1 MTPDDHEPRVVL
13 FPPGGPMK
21 SARISPSDYMA
32 TRLIAELADAWKE
45 SAENLDLTPGTISR
59 QGGVIRR
66 VGAFLTDRSD
76 RFLTLS
82 GDGADVARRLHDWES
97 AMVVRFPPPSVHAK
111 DLGME
116 LRNHV
121 TRYLQSHGIFDGVLA
136 DWASGWVLDGSAW
149 EGVPLDEFSNDERL
163 QLEQTCR
170 TIVRDNEER
179 LARGNALLKAG
190 RDPRP
195 HGWNRVENVLW
206 ALRNLPYDDSFH
218 VNLAGPRRALNGCD
232 VDQES
237 GVNRDSRLKARPLVT
252 AVGAYLTPEDE
263 YLLAIRVLLHLQTG
277 WAPEESGRLLRSDIE
292 FGDSSVRVRA
302 TKLRA
307 QRVRWHTLP
316 SAAHPPWGWKAGD
329 LVRRAAHAMHH
340 AHALTPDEPLF
351 WVTGIRSVRDRRD
364 GEYPQ
369 YVIRARH
376 FGSTNSLNKL
386 IQRYEL
392 TISEPH
398 DMRRLRKTVKS
409 ARAALLGTL
418 NGAAGDDHSVEVFR
432 GHYAQ
437 TTTVHAIAA
446 QTVLRAQ
453 RKVLERA
460 SNGPTFIDAT
470 ASAAA
475 ASPID
480 SGLAALAT
488 LVAEESPTE
497 QQLTISGCRDPY
509 DPPVGQTGSL
519 CHASP
524 SLCLQCRN
532 AVIFRDHLPR
542 LLAYRDVLDDIEKS
556 MSPIQFSEVHGQQ
569 RLNIDAVLAE
579 FATDDIEA
587 ARRQTAHLH
596 RPLGQRAEQ

>member
-1 MTPDDHEPRVVL
+1 MVL

-21 SARISPSDYMA
+21 SACIDPSRYVA
-32 TRLIAELADAWKE
+32 SRLVAELADAWKE
-45 SAENLDLTPGTISR
+45 AAEHLDLTPGTVSR

-66 VGAFLTDRSD
+66 VGEFLTDRTD

-82 GDGADVARRLHDWES
+82 GDGAEVARRLHEWES
-97 AMVVRFPPPSVHAK
+97 AMVVRYPPPSVHAK

-121 TRYLQSHGIFDGVLA
+121 ARYLQSHEVFDGVLV
-136 DWASGWVLDGSAW
+136 DWASGWVLDGSSW
-149 EGVPLDEFSNDERL
+149 EGLPLDEFSNNERL
-163 QLEQTCR
+163 QLEQACR
-170 TIVRDNEER
+170 TIVRDTEER
-179 LARGNALLKAG
+179 LGRGNTLLKAG
-190 RDPRP
+190 RDPRC
-195 HGWNRVENVLW
+195 HGWNRLENLLW
-206 ALRNLPYDDSFH
+206 ALRNLPYDESFH
-218 VNLAGPRRALNGCD
+218 VHLAGPHRALSGWD

-237 GVNRDSRLKARPLVT
+237 GVNRDARLKARPLIT
-252 AVGAYLTPEDE
+252 AVGAYLAPEDE

-292 FGDSSVRVRA
+292 FGEFSVRIRA

-307 QRVRWHTLP
+307 QRIRWHALSSTP
-316 SAAHPPWGWKAGD
+316 QPPWGWKAGD
-329 LVRRAAHAMHH
+329 LIRRAAHAMQH
-340 AHALTPDEPLF
+340 AHTLSPDEPLF
-351 WVTGIRSVRDRRD
+351 WVAGIRSVRDRRA

-376 FGSTNSLNKL
+376 FGRTNTLSKL
-386 IQRYEL
+386 IGRCGL
-392 TISEPH
+392 PISEPH

-437 TTTVHAIAA
+437 TTTVHTIAA

-453 RKVLERA
+453 RKVLDRA
-460 SNGPTFIDAT
+460 QRGPTFIDAM
-470 ASAAA
+470 AADIGA
-475 ASPID
+475 GPHGSD
-480 SGLAALAT
+480 VAALAT
-488 LVAEESPTE
+488 EVSEESPTE
-497 QQLTISGCRDPY
+497 QQLTLSACRDPY
-509 DPPVGQTGSL
+509 DAPFSQPGSL

-524 SLCLQCRN
+524 SMCLQCRN

-542 LLAYRDVLDDIEKS
+542 LVVYGDVLAGIEKT
-556 MSPIQFSEVHGQQ
+556 MPPIQFREIYGQQ
-569 RLNIDAVLAE
+569 RVNLDAILAE
-579 FATDDIEA
+579 FPSTQIEL
-587 ARRQTAHLH
+587 ARRQNADLH

>member
-1 MTPDDHEPRVVL
+1 MTPDDREPRIAL
-13 FPPGGPMK
+13 FPTGGPMK
-21 SARISPSDYMA
+21 SARISPSDYVA
-32 TRLIAELADAWKE
+32 TQLVAELADAWKE

-59 QGGVIRR
+59 QAGVIRR
-66 VGAFLTDRSD
+66 VGEFLTDPAD

-97 AMVVRFPPPSVHAK
+97 AMIVRFPPPSVHAK

-121 TRYLQSHGIFDGVLA
+121 ARYLQSHEIFDGVLA
-136 DWASGWVLDGSAW
+136 DWASGWVLDGSVW
-149 EGVPLDEFSNDERL
+149 EGLPLDEFNNNERL
-163 QLEQTCR
+163 QLEQACR
-170 TIVRDNEER
+170 TIVRDTEER
-179 LARGNALLKAG
+179 LARGNALLAAG
-190 RDPRP
+190 TDPRP
-195 HGWNRVENVLW
+195 DGWNRVENVLW
-206 ALRNLPYDDSFH
+206 ALRNLPYDDSLH
-218 VNLAGPRRALNGCD
+218 VHLAGPHRALNGCD
-232 VDQES
+232 VDKES
-237 GVNRDSRLKARPLVT
+237 GVNRDARLKARPLVT

-277 WAPEESGRLLRSDIE
+277 WAPEESRRLLRSDIE

-307 QRVRWHTLP
+307 QRIRWHTLP
-316 SAAHPPWGWKAGD
+316 STQQPPWGWKAGD
-329 LVRRAAHAMHH
+329 LIRRAAHAMQH

-351 WVTGIRSVRDRRD
+351 WVTGIRSARDRRD
-364 GEYPQ
+364 DEYPQ
-369 YVIRARH
+369 YFIRARH
-376 FGSTNSLNKL
+376 FGGPNSLNKL
-386 IQRYEL
+386 IGRYGL
-392 TISEPH
+392 SISEPH
-398 DMRRLRKTVKS
+398 DMRRIRKTVKS

-437 TTTVHAIAA
+437 TTTVHTIAA

-470 ASAAA
+470 AADVA

-480 SGLAALAT
+480 SDVAALAAS
-488 LVAEESPTE
+488 VAEESPTE
-497 QQLTISGCRDPY
+497 QQLTLSACRDPY
-509 DPPVGQTGSL
+509 EPPVGQTGSL

-524 SLCLQCRN
+524 SLCLQCSN

-542 LLAYRDVLDDIEKS
+542 LVIYRDLVDDIEKT
-556 MSPIQFSEVHGQQ
+556 MPPIQFSEIYGQQ
-569 RLNIDAVLAE
+569 RINIDAVLNE
-579 FATDDIEA
+579 FTSDHIEA
-587 ARRQTAHLH
+587 ARQQTAHLH

>member
-1 MTPDDHEPRVVL
+1 
-13 FPPGGPMK
+13 MK
-21 SARISPSDYMA
+21 SARIRPSDYVA
-32 TRLIAELADAWKE
+32 TRLVAELADAWKE

-66 VGAFLTDRSD
+66 VGEFLTDRAD

-82 GDGADVARRLHDWES
+82 GDGAEVARRLHDWES
-97 AMVVRFPPPSVHAK
+97 AMVLRFPPPSVHAK

-121 TRYLQSHGIFDGVLA
+121 ARYLQSHGVFDGVLA
-136 DWASGWVLDGSAW
+136 DWASGWVLDGSSL
-149 EGVPLDEFSNDERL
+149 EGLPLDEFSNDERL

-170 TIVRDNEER
+170 TIVRDTEER
-179 LARGNALLKAG
+179 LARGNALLQAG
-190 RDPRP
+190 RDPRR
-195 HGWNRVENVLW
+195 HGWNRVENLVW
-206 ALRNLPYDDSFH
+206 ALRNLPFDESFH
-218 VNLAGPRRALNGCD
+218 VHLAGPRRALNGCD

-237 GVNRDSRLKARPLVT
+237 GVNRDARLKARPLMT
-252 AVGAYLTPEDE
+252 AVGAYLAPGDE

-277 WAPEESGRLLRSDIE
+277 WAPEESGRLLRTDIE

-307 QRVRWHTLP
+307 RRIRWHTL
-316 SAAHPPWGWKAGD
+316 SAAEQPSGGWKAGD
-329 LVRRAAHAMHH
+329 LIRRAAHAMQH
-340 AHALTPDEPLF
+340 AHSLTPDEPLF
-351 WVTGIRSVRDRRD
+351 WVAGVRSVRDRRD

-369 YVIRARH
+369 YFIRARY
-376 FGSTNSLNKL
+376 FGRTNSLNKL
-386 IQRYEL
+386 IERCGL
-392 TISEPH
+392 SISEPH

-437 TTTVHAIAA
+437 TTTVHTIAA

-453 RKVLERA
+453 RKVLDRA
-460 SNGPTFIDAT
+460 KRGPTFIDAT
-470 ASAAA
+470 AADI
-475 ASPID
+475 ASGPKD
-480 SGLAALAT
+480 SDIAALAT
-488 LVAEESPTE
+488 SVSDESPAE
-497 QQLTISGCRDPY
+497 QQLTLTACRDPY
-509 DPPVGQTGSL
+509 AAPFGQPGSL

-524 SLCLQCRN
+524 SMCLQCRN

-542 LLAYRDVLDDIEKS
+542 LTVYRDVLDDIEKT
-556 MSPIQFSEVHGQQ
+556 MPPIQFSETYGQQ
-569 RLNIDAVLAE
+569 RINLDAILAE
-579 FATDDIEA
+579 FPHDQIEF
-587 ARRQTAHLH
+587 ARKQNAELH

>member
-1 MTPDDHEPRVVL
+1 MTPADREPRMVL

-21 SARISPSDYMA
+21 SARIDPSKYVA
-32 TRLIAELADAWKE
+32 TRLVAELADAWKE
-45 SAENLDLTPGTISR
+45 AAEHLDLTPGTITR

-66 VGAFLTDRSD
+66 VGEFLTDRAD

-82 GDGADVARRLHDWES
+82 GDGGEVARRLHDWES
-97 AMVVRFPPPSVHAK
+97 AMVLRFPPPSVHAK

-121 TRYLQSHGIFDGVLA
+121 ARYLQSHGVHDGVLA
-136 DWASGWVLDGSAW
+136 DWTSGWVLDGSAW
-149 EGVPLDEFSNDERL
+149 EGLPLDEFSNDERL
-163 QLEQTCR
+163 HLEQTCR
-170 TIVRDNEER
+170 TIVRDTEAR
-179 LARGNALLKAG
+179 LARGNTLLNAG
-190 RDPRP
+190 RDPRS
-195 HGWNRVENVLW
+195 HGWNQVENVLW
-206 ALRNLPYDDSFH
+206 ALRNLPYDESFH
-218 VNLAGPRRALNGCD
+218 VHLAGPRRALNGCD

-237 GVNRDSRLKARPLVT
+237 GVNRDARLKARPLVT
-252 AVGAYLTPEDE
+252 AIGAYLTPEDE

-277 WAPEESGRLLRSDIE
+277 WAPEESRRLLRSDIE
-292 FGDSSVRVRA
+292 IGDSSVRVRA

-307 QRVRWHTLP
+307 QRIRWHTLSSTPQP
-316 SAAHPPWGWKAGD
+316 SWGWKAGD
-329 LVRRAAHAMHH
+329 LLRRAAHAMQH

-351 WVTGIRSVRDRRD
+351 WVTGIRSARDRRD
-364 GEYPQ
+364 DEYPQ

-376 FGSTNSLNKL
+376 FGCPNSLNKL
-386 IQRYEL
+386 IERHGL

-437 TTTVHAIAA
+437 TTTVHTIAA

-453 RKVLERA
+453 TKVLERA

-470 ASAAA
+470 AADVAAG
-475 ASPID
+475 PTD
-480 SGLAALAT
+480 SNVAALAT
-488 LVAEESPTE
+488 SVAEESPTE
-497 QQLTISGCRDPY
+497 QQLTLAACRDPY
-509 DPPVGQTGSL
+509 EPPVGRTGSL

-532 AVIFRDHLPR
+532 AVVFRDHLPR
-542 LLAYRDVLDDIEKS
+542 LLIYRNVLDDIEKT
-556 MSPIQFSEVHGQQ
+556 MPPIQFSEVYGQQ
-569 RLNIDAVLAE
+569 RINVDAILTE
-579 FATDDIEA
+579 FTSDHIEA
-587 ARRQTAHLH
+587 ARQQTAHLH